1 MRCGSGNGSESTCEG
16 NGVEKGFPQRRKV
29 ILMRY
34 GENHRVRSVASG
46 LKKRY
51 ELQKAHVV
59 FG

>member
-1 MRCGSGNGSESTCEG
+1 MALGMAVRALM
-16 NGVEKGFPQRRKV
+16 KGFPSRRKV

-46 LKKRY
+46 LKKKRY
-51 ELQKAHVV
+51 KLQKAHVV